1 MVNPIQYERAA
12 RAWPLLTE
20 KAAGESKITY
30 ADLSQHLGIHARPI
44 RYVLGV
50 IQDYCLREKLP
61 PLTILVVSRR
71 GFPSE
76 GFIAWDVDDL
86 DAGYRRVYGY
96 PWHELPN
103 PFGFAESGTTL
114 EQLAQRLLSKPEESA
129 EVYGRIQNRG
139 MAQVLFRQALLAAY
153 GWRCA
158 FCGLS
163 LEAALQAAHIIPW
176 RKATAAQ
183 RLDPRNG
190 LLLCGTHH
198 ALFDAGILTVT
209 ADRQIAFR
217 PGRRTNRR
225 WTEADQNAAVSLTGQ
240 SIRIPAD
247 QDLQPS
253 AEALRHRAS
262 DLADSAS

>member
-76 GFIAWDVDDL
+76 GFIAWDIDDL
-86 DAGYRRVYGY
+86 DEGYRRVYGY

-114 EQLAQRLLSKPEESA
+114 EQLAQRLLTKPEESA

-163 LEAALQAAHIIPW
+163 LAGCQN
-176 RKATAAQ
+176 TAWS
-183 RLDPRNG
+183 
-190 LLLCGTHH
+190 C
-198 ALFDAGILTVT
+198 
-209 ADRQIAFR
+209 
-217 PGRRTNRR
+217 
-225 WTEADQNAAVSLTGQ
+225 
-240 SIRIPAD
+240 
-247 QDLQPS
+247 DL
-253 AEALRHRAS
+253 R
-262 DLADSAS
+262 